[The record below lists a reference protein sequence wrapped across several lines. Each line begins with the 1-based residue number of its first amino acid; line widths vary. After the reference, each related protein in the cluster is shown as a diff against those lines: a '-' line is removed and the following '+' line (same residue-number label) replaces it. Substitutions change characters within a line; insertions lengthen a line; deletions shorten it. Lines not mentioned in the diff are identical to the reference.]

1 MYTWGIEV
9 IKIIQRIENPVT
21 TALVKAFTAL
31 GTEMLYLP
39 LILFIFW
46 WIDEKQGLRF
56 GLLII
61 LTAWINSFLKE
72 FLKQPRPFLLEPDIG
87 LAYEPTYSTPSGHAQ
102 NSLCFWIPFTA
113 WIVSI
118 LKKKVGEKLNGKML
132 MVKTRLIWAG
142 VILFLLLI
150 GFSRLYLGVHY
161 PTDVLAGWFLGG
173 IILVVWFYAVP
184 HVENF
189 LTNKGARMQ
198 NICAA
203 LLALIMNG
211 LYPHDGMLP
220 ALFLGF
226 CLGYTLMKMRFP
238 FSASLGMKGKKIRTM
253 VLRCLV
259 GFAGL
264 VIIYLG
270 LKLILPGEASSFYEL
285 GRFIRYGLIGFWASA
300 GAPAVFQRIG
310 LAPNTKRNG

>member
-1 MYTWGIEV
+1 MYAWGIEV
-9 IKIIQRIENPVT
+9 IKIIQSIENPLI
-21 TALVKAFTAL
+21 TALVKAITVL

-56 GLLII
+56 GILII
-61 LTAWINSFLKE
+61 VTAWINSFLKE
-72 FLKQPRPFLLEPDIG
+72 LLQQPRPYILEPGIG
-87 LAYEPTYSTPSGHAQ
+87 LAHEPTYSTPSGHAQ
-102 NSLCFWIPFTA
+102 NSFCFWIPFVV
-113 WIVSI
+113 WIVSV
-118 LKKKVGEKLNGKML
+118 LKEKAGEKLNGKML

-142 VILFLLLI
+142 AVFFILLI
-150 GFSRLYLGVHY
+150 GFTRLYLGVHY
-161 PTDVLAGWFLGG
+161 PTDILAGWFVGG
-173 IILVVWFYAVP
+173 IILVLWFYAVP
-184 HVENF
+184 HVEKF
-189 LTNKGARMQ
+189 LANKGARMQ

-226 CLGYTLMKMRFP
+226 CLGYTLMKTRFP
-238 FSASLGMKGKKIRTM
+238 FSAKFGEDGKKIRTM
-253 VLRCLV
+253 VLRCFI

-270 LKLILPGEASSFYEL
+270 LKLILPGEHSSFYEL

-300 GAPAVFQRIG
+300 GAPAVFRRLG
-310 LAPNTKRNG
+310 LAPNAMKNG